1 MGLMDKF
8 KKTDSDVEY
17 DFKTALNKC
26 DSLDEMFEVIRK
38 FYKTE
43 TKISPML
50 KPITVKTIADKIQF
64 ITKFLS
70 IRER

>member
-1 MGLMDKF
+1 MGLLDKF
-8 KKTDSDVEY
+8 KKTDADIET
-17 DFKTALNKC
+17 DFKEALNKC
-26 DSLDEMFEVIRK
+26 NTLDEMFEVIRK

-50 KPITVKTIADKIQF
+50 KPITVKTIAEKITF

-70 IRER
+70 IKER